1 MESDIFLCVNNLSSY
16 KTAHTRYLHA
26 WSLGS
31 CVVAASDAVL
41 SMPEME
47 HDHNALLGK
56 DPREIAEMILSAKEH
71 PELRYRIGLAGYETL
86 EKEFRVDH
94 VADVLLEKLRVI
106 RA

>member
-1 MESDIFLCVNNLSSY
+1 MDINNPLNSNIFYVLILLMLSCDTSNDQNIG
-16 KTAHTRYLHA
+16 TLSIPMDAQILINDGQHRR
-26 WSLGS
+26 
-31 CVVAASDAVL
+31 AAIEEA
-41 SMPEME
+41 
-47 HDHNALLGK
+47 
-56 DPREIAEMILSAKEH
+56 IKEN